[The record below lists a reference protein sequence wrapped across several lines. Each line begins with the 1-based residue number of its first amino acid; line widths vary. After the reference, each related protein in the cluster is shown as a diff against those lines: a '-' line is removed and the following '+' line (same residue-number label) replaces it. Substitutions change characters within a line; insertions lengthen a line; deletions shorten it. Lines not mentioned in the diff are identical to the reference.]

1 MGGAVSF
8 KIDRDFKL
16 GPGSIPCLTQLR
28 SLPGH
33 ATNWHEGQFCIE
45 PVPFYTEPIPFIRKR
60 FKKGARFLPNAPKK
74 KNGKKIA
81 WNFYRFSHYSLPSV
95 TWNNFTKHHAHNE
108 SKRLTIS
115 SFQKSDAPETGN
127 RHLIKHWTS
136 WHCAPLPTDDPA
148 NLVTYGP
155 LC

>member
-1 MGGAVSF
+1 MGGHF
-8 KIDRDFKL
+8 KIDRDFD
-16 GPGSIPCLTQLR
+16 PGLVLFQVSPISVLFPDMAQIGMKVNLHWASTILYLT
-28 SLPGH
+28 
-33 ATNWHEGQFCIE
+33 
-45 PVPFYTEPIPFIRKR
+45 YPFIRKR
-60 FKKGARFLPNAPKK
+60 FKKGARFLPNAPQK

-81 WNFYRFSHYSLPSV
+81 RYFNSFSHYSLPSFA
-95 TWNNFTKHHAHNE
+95 WNNFTKHHAHNE

-136 WHCAPLPTDDPA
+136 WHCAPLPTDGPA